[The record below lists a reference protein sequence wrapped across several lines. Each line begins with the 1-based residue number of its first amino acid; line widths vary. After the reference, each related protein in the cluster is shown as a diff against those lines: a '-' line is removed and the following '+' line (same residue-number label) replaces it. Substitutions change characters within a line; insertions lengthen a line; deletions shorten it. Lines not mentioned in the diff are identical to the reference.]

1 MLRGRVGFSRV
12 MPPILDS
19 RRLLAFA
26 TVVRVGSF
34 TQAARELSLTQSAV
48 SHAIRGLEDEL
59 GVTLFTRQGRA
70 VRLTEGGR
78 YLAERADLI
87 IKEMRTARSGVQA
100 LVRNPA

>member
-1 MLRGRVGFSRV
+1 

-26 TVVRVGSF
+26 TVVKVGSF

-59 GVTLFTRQGRA
+59 GVALFRREGRA
-70 VRLTEGGR
+70 VRLTSGGR
-78 YLAERADLI
+78 FLAERADVILG
-87 IKEMRTARSGVQA
+87 EMRSARTGVQA
-100 LVRNPA
+100 LAQRAA